1 MAEPFPAPG
10 PHPEAFSPSAPPA
23 AAGPQPNRPYGYG
36 AAISSP
42 AGLARA
48 AIALAAL
55 LTLVQVGLAVLAWP
69 TAARIDEVARG
80 ADGSLGV
87 VMAYDLVALLLLPAG
102 LAAYIVNC
110 LWLHR
115 CRSNAEVVVPQ
126 ATHARRSLWIWLAWW
141 VPVVNLWFPYQVV
154 RDVDGAHRLGERRT
168 GLALWWT
175 GWLLWLFSSSVA
187 DRILTSAGDGS
198 PEGLTAFAVGE
209 SVAAV
214 ALLVSFVRWAMI
226 VRRTTE
232 RQRGWLLTV

>member
-1 MAEPFPAPG
+1 M
-10 PHPEAFSPSAPPA
+10 
-23 AAGPQPNRPYGYG
+23 
-36 AAISSP
+36 
-42 AGLARA
+42 
-48 AIALAAL
+48 
-55 LTLVQVGLAVLAWP
+55 
-69 TAARIDEVARG
+69 
-80 ADGSLGV
+80 
-87 VMAYDLVALLLLPAG
+87 
-102 LAAYIVNC
+102 
-110 LWLHR
+110 
-115 CRSNAEVVVPQ
+115 
-126 ATHARRSLWIWLAWW
+126 
-141 VPVVNLWFPYQVV
+141 PVVNLWFTYQVV

-198 PEGLTAFAVGE
+198 PEGLTAFAVAE